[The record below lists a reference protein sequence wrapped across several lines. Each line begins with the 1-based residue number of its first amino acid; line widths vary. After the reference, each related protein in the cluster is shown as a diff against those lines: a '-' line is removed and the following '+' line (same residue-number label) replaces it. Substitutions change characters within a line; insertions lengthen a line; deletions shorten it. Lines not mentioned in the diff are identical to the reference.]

1 MLNNIIDNLKQLMTS
16 EIALELFEEN
26 LELLPVADTMSHHI
40 ANIVK
45 MATLS
50 EQDANNFKEQ

>member
-1 MLNNIIDNLKQLMTS
+1 MIDNVIENLKELMTS
-16 EIALELFEEN
+16 PEALELFEEN
-26 LELLPVADTMSHHI
+26 IELLPIADTMAHHI